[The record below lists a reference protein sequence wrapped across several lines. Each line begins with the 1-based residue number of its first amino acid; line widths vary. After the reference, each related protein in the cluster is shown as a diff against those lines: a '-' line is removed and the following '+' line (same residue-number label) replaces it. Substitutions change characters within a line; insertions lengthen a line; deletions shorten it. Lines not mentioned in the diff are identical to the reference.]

1 MNSLPLHGEHGGGVA
16 PTLADALR
24 AISLPSL
31 LAWHGLAPKPEGAS
45 FRAKSDR
52 HNLVVTGNRW
62 FDNRTG
68 TGGAGAIDLQMHL
81 TGEDF
86 SAASRTLANQFLPTA
101 ISRQG
106 ITFPYISAD
115 KSASERLPFPQL
127 MAKYAV
133 RDDRNWPIA
142 RAYLVEIR
150 KLEPALVDEFH
161 AVGSIYANDHRPN
174 PGLVFLHRTDCG
186 KVVGATLRDTRIE
199 SSFRPCLGDKLTAWF
214 AVGNIREARS
224 VVAVESPIEALS
236 YHALF
241 ATRVDRLAV
250 VSCSGSNVPDELMRQ
265 SYDRRQSFIVAL
277 NNDPA
282 GERGWQKAWDR
293 TVDWAGFKI
302 ASAQPRLNDW
312 NADLLASVQAV
323 RIATAQKPFP
333 QKI

>member
-1 MNSLPLHGEHGGGVA
+1 MNSLPLRGEHGDGVTL
-16 PTLADALR
+16 PLADELR
-24 AISLPSL
+24 AISLSAL
-31 LAWHGLAPKPEGAS
+31 LAWHGLAPKPEGVS
-45 FRAKSDR
+45 FRVKSDR

-62 FDNRTG
+62 FDNKAG
-68 TGGAGAIDLQMHL
+68 TGGIGAINLQMHL

-86 SAASRTLANQFLPTA
+86 PAACHTLAHQFRFAAASRP
-101 ISRQG
+101 G
-106 ITFPYISAD
+106 IAFPPGKPGKFD
-115 KSASERLPFPQL
+115 RLPFPQL
-127 MAKYAV
+127 MARYAV

-142 RAYLVEIR
+142 RAYLAETR
-150 KLEPALVDEFH
+150 KLEPALVDELH
-161 AVGSIYANDHRPN
+161 AIGSIYANDHHPN

-186 KVVGATLRDTRIE
+186 KVLGATLRDTRHE

-241 ATRVDRLAV
+241 AARVDRLAV

-265 SYDRRQSFIVAL
+265 TYDRRQSFVVAL
-277 NNDPA
+277 NNDSA
-282 GERGWQKAWDR
+282 GERGWQKAWNR
-293 TVDWAGFKI
+293 TADWAGFKI
-302 ASAQPRLNDW
+302 ASECPRLKDW